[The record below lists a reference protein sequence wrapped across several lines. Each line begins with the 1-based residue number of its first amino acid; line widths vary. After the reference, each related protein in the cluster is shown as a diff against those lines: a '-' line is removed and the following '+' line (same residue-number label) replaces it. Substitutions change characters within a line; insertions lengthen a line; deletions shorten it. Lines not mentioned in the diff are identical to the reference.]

1 MRSAAKLR
9 RLLAGTAAV
18 LLPVAAFAQPQ
29 IVPQP
34 FPPGYGDVVKL
45 EVANTDWPQYLPA
58 TRFMRT
64 GNSIVIEMEYL
75 SDGFTVSPAF
85 GRQPVTLGE
94 LPPGNYTVQAR
105 LIDINQ
111 PHAASQVVSGA
122 FGVAPPDAWG
132 IYTVPAQPQAQRP
145 IDVVLRSAVYFDPST
160 VRASVSGNVIRVD
173 FDYYADAPVGG
184 STPSGATSFATVR
197 VAGFAPGAY
206 HLEGWGRAKTETEPK
221 RYFTR
226 DFTVSSAMSVVE
238 YYSDALDHYFITGG
252 ADEIAQ
258 LDSGAQGGWKR
269 TGQVFTAWTSTADA
283 PPGAQPVCRFYSR
296 GANSH
301 FYTGDASECGF
312 LQSLEQQQRADAK
325 AQGQTFGGWQYE
337 GIVFYALV
345 PQSGQ
350 CPGGT
355 TPVHRAYNNRAS
367 EGDPNHRFTADSLM
381 RAAMAGWMDE
391 GVAFC
396 SPS

>member
-1 MRSAAKLR
+1 MSAPATLR
-9 RLLAGTAAV
+9 RLLAGTAVLLLPAAV
-18 LLPVAAFAQPQ
+18 LAQPQ

-45 EVANTDWPQYLPA
+45 DVANTDWPQYLPA
-58 TRFMRT
+58 TRFSRN
-64 GNSIVIEMEYL
+64 GSSIVIEMEYM

-94 LPPGNYTVQAR
+94 LPPGNYTVEAR
-105 LIDINQ
+105 LTDINQ
-111 PHAASQVVSGA
+111 PHAAPQVVQGA

-132 IYTVPAQPQAQRP
+132 IYTVPVQPQAQRP
-145 IDVVLRSAVYFDPST
+145 LDVVLRSAVYFDPST

-184 STPSGATSFATVR
+184 NTPPGATSFASVR
-197 VAGFAPGAY
+197 VGGFAPGAY
-206 HLEGWGRAKTETEPK
+206 HLEGWGRAKNETAPK

-226 DFTVSSAMSVVE
+226 DVTVSSGMSVVE
-238 YYSDALDHYFITGG
+238 YYSGALDHYFLTGG

-258 LDSGAQGGWKR
+258 LDSGAQAGWKR
-269 TGQVFTAWTSTADA
+269 TGQGFTAWTNPADA
-283 PPGAQPVCRFYSR
+283 PPGAQPVCRFYSA

-312 LQSLEQQQRADAK
+312 LRSLEQQQRAEAK
-325 AQGQTFGGWQYE
+325 AAGKPFGGWQYE

-345 PQSGQ
+345 PQAGQ

-355 TPVHRAYNNRAS
+355 VPVYRAYNNRAA
-367 EGDPNHRFTADSLM
+367 EGDPNHRFTTDPLM
-381 RAAMAGWMDE
+381 RAAMAGWVDE